1 MFKCINYVVKLQI
14 DIGEM
19 ILNTREGRFYK
30 TMIPFKNVLPYCL
43 QNALVSLIKSLK

>member
-19 ILNTREGRFYK
+19 ILNTRKGRFLGAFN
-30 TMIPFKNVLPYCL
+30 IFGP
-43 QNALVSLIKSLK
+43 